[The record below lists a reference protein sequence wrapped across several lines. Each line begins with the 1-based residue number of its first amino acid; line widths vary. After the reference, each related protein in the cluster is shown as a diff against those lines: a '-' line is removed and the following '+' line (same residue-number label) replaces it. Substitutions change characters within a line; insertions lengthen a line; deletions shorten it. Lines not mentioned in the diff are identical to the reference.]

1 MIYFVT
7 LMVSISVTTA
17 FMLMFL
23 VVLACKEKYSFS
35 WIYGLIKTG
44 LILLTVPVFVM
55 AFLFVFGVLMS
66 EFHAVDDMT
75 NITAIY
81 NGRYV
86 VLRRFYSFRPYM
98 WILLGIWLTGIFVSL
113 GKTGKDI
120 VTFKKNVMI
129 HNKRITDETVLM
141 KIDKIKRDLS
151 VKETISVYY
160 NEKVTVP
167 MLVKW
172 KKTMIVMGDNDLT
185 EEEFIFI
192 LTHEFIHLK
201 RKHIVFKALSV
212 AVRTLYWFNPFTYY
226 FVDFF
231 SDYCEMDCDREVLKD
246 AEVKQRISYAE
257 IYLKFLPSAVYKNP
271 VIQSSFIDSKR
282 KQAVERR
289 IRNIM
294 NPGVKRN
301 FKKSLVI
308 SIVYV
313 LLFPGVIYGATIG
326 GLELQR
332 YFIRSYD
339 DPYIEEV
346 EPVQY
351 VEEERQDIVRENV
364 NYILLNVRL
373 NKNVD
378 EYIEPGGSIAIR
390 ILPACSEVR
399 VSLMTLS
406 EIGEFRVEVGDRWVM
421 SVDTMLAYM
430 FPGEEDMVDVIYID
444 NLTDEGMKI
453 TGVIGP

>member
-23 VVLACKEKYSFS
+23 IVLARKEKYSFT

-44 LILLTVPVFVM
+44 LILLTVPVVVM
-55 AFLFVFGVLMS
+55 VFLFVFGVLMS
-66 EFHAVDDMT
+66 EFRAVDDMT

-86 VLRRFYSFRPYM
+86 VLRRFYFFRPYI
-98 WILLGIWLTGIFVSL
+98 WILFGIWLAGIFVSL

-120 VTFKKNVMI
+120 ITFRKNVLV
-129 HNKRITDETVLM
+129 HNRRISDETVLI
-141 KIDKIKRDLS
+141 KIDKIKRNLS
-151 VKETISVYY
+151 IKETISVYY
-160 NEKVTVP
+160 NEKIAVP

-192 LTHEFIHLK
+192 LTHEFMHLK
-201 RKHIVFKALSV
+201 RKHIFFKALSV

-246 AEVKQRISYAE
+246 AEMKQRIAYAE
-257 IYLKFLPSAVYKNP
+257 IYVKFLSSAVYKNP
-271 VIQSSFIDSKR
+271 VIKSSFIDSKR

-294 NPGVKRN
+294 NPEVKRN
-301 FKKSLVI
+301 FKKSLVV

-332 YFIRSYD
+332 YFIRSYQ

-364 NYILLNVRL
+364 AYILLDVRI
-373 NKNVD
+373 NRNVD
-378 EYIEPGGSIAIR
+378 EYIEPGGSLAVR
-390 ILPACSEVR
+390 ILPACPEVR
-399 VSLMTLS
+399 VSLMTPS
-406 EIGEFRVEVGDRWVM
+406 ETGKFRVEVGDRWVM

-430 FPGEEDMVDVIYID
+430 FPGEEDKVDVVYID
-444 NLTDEGMKI
+444 NLTDERMKI